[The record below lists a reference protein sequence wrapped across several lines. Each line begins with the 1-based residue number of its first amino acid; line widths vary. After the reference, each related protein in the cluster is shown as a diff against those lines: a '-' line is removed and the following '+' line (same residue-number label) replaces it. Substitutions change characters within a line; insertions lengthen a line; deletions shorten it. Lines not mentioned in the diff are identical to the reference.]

1 MRIRTILQAEDG
13 SLGAQVNLTAKAF
26 TAALAA
32 RLPEGLTT
40 TQVAVLAYLSRHPGS
55 AQSQI
60 AAGTGVDTAT
70 LAELL
75 KRLDRRGHVRREPD
89 PKDARRLLV
98 SPGEL
103 PDDLLTNGLHA
114 AAEVNALATK
124 GFTAS
129 ERAAAHALLA
139 RVRANL
145 STACPPHGSPS
156 TPQEVR

>member
-1 MRIRTILQAEDG
+1 MIQRAEDE

-32 RLPEGLTT
+32 RLPDGMTT
-40 TQVAVLAYLSRHPGS
+40 TQVAVLAYLARHPGS
-55 AQSQI
+55 AQSEI
-60 AAGTGVDTAT
+60 AASTGVDTAT

-98 SPGEL
+98 RLGEL
-103 PDDLLTNGLHA
+103 PKDLLANGLQA
-114 AAEVNALATK
+114 AAEVNALATH

-129 ERAAAHALLA
+129 ERADAHALLA
-139 RVRANL
+139 RIRANL
-145 STACPPHGSPS
+145 
-156 TPQEVR
+156 TPA